1 MLSLFQE
8 MIDSDQQNQILTLQL
23 ENDELKTEMEIAY
36 RELHLLRKKT
46 RREANGTTSQTY
58 NSPKKSNN

>member
-1 MLSLFQE
+1 MLSLIQE

-36 RELHLLRKKT
+36 RELHLLRKRQDVKLT
-46 RREANGTTSQTY
+46 VQPANPIIHLKKY
-58 NSPKKSNN
+58 NN